1 MVRSSK
7 PERSR
12 KTLPIVGSAFALAV
26 AVAAGLLIS
35 RGFGTDGVYP
45 ALAATARLAF
55 AFFWP
60 CYIGGA
66 CAALFGPAF
75 LPLKRLGRDLG
86 LAFAAVEIIHLSLV
100 ARLCMIGA
108 TPSLST
114 FVLFGSAAMF
124 TYLIAGLSITA
135 VRRALAPALTRAVFV
150 VGMNLIAYAFAV
162 DFLRDPLGGSPK
174 HMVEYL
180 PFAALAL
187 AGPALR
193 LAALTKYADR
203 VLRHSPY
210 SIG

>member
-1 MVRSSK
+1 M
-7 PERSR
+7 ERSLLLKR
-12 KTLPIVGSAFALAV
+12 SLRSFAIVGFAFLLALAV
-26 AVAAGLLIS
+26 AGGLLIS
-35 RGFGTDGVYP
+35 RGFGTSGVYP
-45 ALAATARLAF
+45 ALAATARVAF

-66 CAALFGPAF
+66 CVALFGPAF
-75 LPLKRLGRDLG
+75 LPLRRLGRDLG
-86 LAFAAVEIIHLSLV
+86 LAFAAVEAVHLSLV

-114 FVLFGSAAMF
+114 FVLFGSAAFF
-124 TYLIAGLSITA
+124 TYLIAVLSIAA
-135 VRRALAPALTRAVFV
+135 VRRVLPGAFTRAVFA

-162 DFLRDPLGGSPK
+162 DFLRDPMGGSAK

-210 SIG
+210 SAG